1 MAKRRR
7 QSTKISKE
15 LIVCEVLRLGH
26 DGRGIA
32 KKQGK
37 TQFVEGAL
45 PGETVKAKYISQ
57 RAKFDELQSVEIL
70 EASAQRVA
78 PPCPHA
84 DICGGCSLQY
94 MSVEAQIAY
103 KQDVLSE
110 QFKHF
115 GSIEPEQW
123 FEPIVGPSKAYRTK
137 ARLGV
142 VYVGKRD
149 EVILGFREK
158 RNKLITNIE
167 HCIVLDSR
175 VGNKLNDLRGLVASL
190 TIRQNIPQIEVATA
204 DKCVALVVRHTE
216 SFTAEDL
223 NKLSDFGKAHN
234 FEIYLQPGD
243 ASTVHKIFPENTPD
257 RLHYYLN
264 GHLPSSSSVSVLNE
278 IDLAFHP
285 SDFTQVNADVNRQM
299 VARALAWLDI
309 KNTDRVLDLFC
320 GLGNFTIPMACL
332 AKEVIGIEGNE
343 AMVARGYENAERNAL
358 ENVSFL
364 VANLQTD
371 LNSVSKAKWAK
382 KGFDKIL
389 IDPPRSGAL
398 DIVNHISKFKA
409 QRIVYVSCNPAT
421 LARDAGV
428 LIEKGYCLVSAGV
441 MDMFPHTAHVESI
454 ALFEKKFEKQTKKQG
469 KKKRGING

>member
-15 LIVCEVLRLGH
+15 LIECEVLRLGH

-57 RAKFDELQSVEIL
+57 RAKFDELLTVEVL
-70 EASAQRVA
+70 EASPQRVE
-78 PPCPHA
+78 PPCRHA
-84 DICGGCSLQY
+84 GVCGGCSLQY
-94 MSVEAQIAY
+94 MSVEAQISY

-115 GSIEPEQW
+115 GNIEPEQW
-123 FEPIVGPSKAYRTK
+123 FEPIVGGSEAYRTK

-149 EVILGFREK
+149 EVIIGFREK

-167 HCIVLDSR
+167 HCMVLDSR

-190 TIRQNIPQIEVATA
+190 ANRQNIPQIEVATA
-204 DKCVALVVRHTE
+204 DQCVVLVIRHTA

-223 NKLSDFGKAHN
+223 NKLSDFGKAQN

-243 ASTVHKIFPENTPD
+243 ASSVHKIWPENTPN

-264 GHLPSSSSVSVLNE
+264 CHLSSSSVSELKE

-285 SDFTQVNADVNRQM
+285 SDFTQVNADVNQQM
-299 VARALAWLDI
+299 VVRALAWLDI

-320 GLGNFTIPMACL
+320 GLGNFTIPMAYL
-332 AKEVIGIEGNE
+332 AKEVVGIEGNE

-398 DIVNHISKFKA
+398 DIVNHISKFNA

-469 KKKRGING
+469 KKQRSING